1 MQIMKNSRN
10 IVENLAAPAPF
21 NIIDIILATGCH
33 LDGKVGTW
41 CDDGTT
47 LIEKKKLQLWEAS
60 KTKLNVL
67 EFVAF
72 TFPPFCG
79 TLLVNEEERFLCK
92 QKA

>member
-33 LDGKVGTW
+33 LDGKVGKW

-47 LIEKKKLQLWEAS
+47 LIEKKLQLWEAS
-60 KTKLNVL
+60 FKDKTQ
-67 EFVAF
+67 
-72 TFPPFCG
+72 
-79 TLLVNEEERFLCK
+79 RFRICCFYFSPILWNLTS
-92 QKA
+92 

>member
-47 LIEKKKLQLWEAS
+47 LIEKKIAIIGSLKDKTQRFRICCFYFSPILWNLTS
-60 KTKLNVL
+60 
-67 EFVAF
+67 
-72 TFPPFCG
+72 
-79 TLLVNEEERFLCK
+79 
-92 QKA
+92 

>member
-10 IVENLAAPAPF
+10 IVENLAATAPF

-47 LIEKKKLQLWEAS
+47 LIEKKLQLWEAS
-60 KTKLNVL
+60 KIKLNVL